1 MAKIKDVSVL
11 TGILEDVSN
20 IDGIE
25 KLEIIDVPEDVS
37 ADIGIKIKLKKDYSW
52 IDINHKIND
61 LSWNIFEKIGEYP
74 FIYREYE

>member
-11 TGILEDVSN
+11 TKILEDISN

-25 KLEIIDVPEDVS
+25 KLEIMDIPEDVS
-37 ADIGIKIKLKKDYSW
+37 ADIGIKMKIKKNYSW